1 MMDALVDRATRAA
14 SRHPSPALR
23 VPELARMVQGSGA
36 RVPDAVLLRALLAE
50 PGRFRLIDPWRGP
63 WSTLLEDRR
72 GGWPD
77 HAFPNPGRPRTLVD
91 GPRLVP
97 EAGETH
103 WTPGPGSAALDR
115 MRRTMIRLGWR
126 IDDASHVDLARWH
139 RLVLE
144 STRVRRKLSPAS

>member
-1 MMDALVDRATRAA
+1 MDPLVDRAAQAA

-23 VPELARMVQGSGA
+23 VPELARMVKGSGA
-36 RVPDAVLLRALLAE
+36 GVPDAVLLRALLTE

-63 WSTLLEDRR
+63 WSTLRANRR
-72 GGWPD
+72 L
-77 HAFPNPGRPRTLVD
+77 GRPDPTPRNDDPPPMLMD
-91 GPRLVP
+91 GPRLIP
-97 EAGETH
+97 QPGEKR
-103 WTPGPGSAALDR
+103 WMPGPGGDATDR

-144 STRVRRKLSPAS
+144 SARVRKKLSPR

>member
-1 MMDALVDRATRAA
+1 MDTLVDRAARAA

-23 VPELARMVQGSGA
+23 VSELARMVQGSGTG
-36 RVPDAVLLRALLAE
+36 VPDSVLLRALLAE

-63 WSTLLEDRR
+63 WSTLREHPR
-72 GGWPD
+72 GARTD
-77 HAFPNPGRPRTLVD
+77 LALPNADRPRTLVD

-97 EAGETH
+97 EAGEKR
-103 WTPGPGSAALDR
+103 WTPGPGAAAADR

-144 STRVRRKLSPAS
+144 STRARRKLSPAS